1 MRPDTFTVE
10 GRDTMDRR
18 RLATRIAAISLVGDA
33 AFGVAVP
40 IAMSHLARTGE
51 LPMTPWGFRAFDS
64 HLLRPGQDRFAA
76 LMLMLEGVCILD
88 VVAGVW
94 LWQGRR
100 RGAVLGLAMT
110 PSALA
115 LGAGFELPFLLGPA
129 VVRSGLL
136 AYGWRS
142 LEA

>member
-1 MRPDTFTVE
+1 MSF
-10 GRDTMDRR
+10 
-18 RLATRIAAISLVGDA
+18 VGDA

-64 HLLRPGQDRFAA
+64 PYLRPGQDRFAA
-76 LMLMLEGVCILD
+76 LMWTLEAVCVLD

-100 RGAVLGLAMT
+100 RGAVLGVVMT
-110 PSALA
+110 PAAFA
-115 LGAGFELPFLLGPA
+115 LGGGFVLPFLLGPA
-129 VVRSGLL
+129 VVRAGLL
-136 AYGWRS
+136 AYGWDS
-142 LEA
+142 LDA